1 MPGLLNS
8 PLINCSGSRKFS
20 NEENSPK
27 RGMGEIRALISDLE
41 EIPWDDLIAIP
52 SFRSFC
58 KTFRTYSKLGKLQ
71 RHLIFSFLYFSKEQV
86 CMLNSNIGPL
96 TGTFSGFKSKD

>member
-1 MPGLLNS
+1 MPMPGLLNS
-8 PLINCSGSRKFS
+8 PLINCSGSRKVS

-52 SFRSFC
+52 PFHHFANVQ
-58 KTFRTYSKLGKLQ
+58 KATFYSNGYEKKLIIPTQADK
-71 RHLIFSFLYFSKEQV
+71 RV
-86 CMLNSNIGPL
+86 
-96 TGTFSGFKSKD
+96 